1 LEEISRDNGRYLLY
15 KHSYPFWAMN
25 IFLPISSSI
34 DLFHSTWWKM
44 SNGGGRWASFLSLQD
59 CGGDTGHSSLMP
71 EVPSRGNDKDT
82 IAGLYIHGVLYSL
95 VVVSTFKTKMLNIK
109 NL

>member
-1 LEEISRDNGRYLLY
+1 M
-15 KHSYPFWAMN
+15 H

-34 DLFHSTWWKM
+34 DLFDCTSWKK
-44 SNGGGRWASFLSLQD
+44 SNGGGRWASFLPLQD

-82 IAGLYIHGVLYSL
+82 IAGLYILGILYSL

-109 NL
+109 NLQWSQRLLEVL

>member
-1 LEEISRDNGRYLLY
+1 M
-15 KHSYPFWAMN
+15 H

-34 DLFHSTWWKM
+34 DLFQCTWWKK
-44 SNGGGRWASFLSLQD
+44 SNGGGRWASFLPLQD

-82 IAGLYIHGVLYSL
+82 IAGLYIHGILYSL
-95 VVVSTFKTKMLNIK
+95 VVVSTFKTKMLDIK
-109 NL
+109 KSIVESEACRGFVTK